1 MPKKEITVPLDLKQ
15 MLAQKVTEAGG
26 RLTVKSAL
34 NPALW
39 LCAIV
44 SVPSLLIST
53 YSSNPPWWASILAL
67 LPVGLAC
74 FGFIILLFIDRDKL
88 QSEEFQIKKR
98 TLELIEQKGMPEPM
112 PIDALAV
119 FVSPEMATTSKATL
133 EGK

>member
-1 MPKKEITVPLDLKQ
+1 VTLDLKQ

-44 SVPSLLIST
+44 SVPSLLICTLSP
-53 YSSNPPWWASILAL
+53 NPPWWASILGISPVAL
-67 LPVGLAC
+67 VS
-74 FGFIILLFIDRDKL
+74 FGFIMLLFVDRDKL

-98 TLELIEQKGMPEPM
+98 TLELFEQKGMAEAIPFETLDTLVNPDM
-112 PIDALAV
+112 
-119 FVSPEMATTSKATL
+119 TRTSTL
-133 EGK
+133 RMEGK